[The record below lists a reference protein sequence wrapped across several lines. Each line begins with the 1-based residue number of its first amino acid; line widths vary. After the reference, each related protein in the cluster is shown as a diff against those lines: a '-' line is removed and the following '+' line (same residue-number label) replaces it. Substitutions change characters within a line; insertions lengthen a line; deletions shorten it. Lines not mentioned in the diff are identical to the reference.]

1 MFERIVLAVDSPD
14 QARGAVAA
22 AVDLATK
29 SRGEVLIVHVHD
41 TWLVSRQTVDLKTQD
56 EARSLSAALLEA
68 VLDVVTKEALRGRR
82 GLRVAQAA
90 GVAREIVHAATD
102 FGADTIVLGSRGLG
116 GFAGLPLGSVAYRVI
131 QLADCPVVVA
141 RAAGAFAAARDRDER
156 QTASV
161 A

>member
-1 MFERIVLAVDSPD
+1 MFERIVLAVDSSD

-41 TWLVSRQTVDLKTQD
+41 TGFVSRETVDAATRD
-56 EARSLSAALLEA
+56 EARLLAEAALD
-68 VLDVVTKEALRGRR
+68 VLARKVARASS
-82 GLRVAQAA
+82 GLRVAQSA
-90 GVAREIVHAATD
+90 GVARQILHAAKD
-102 FGADTIVLGSRGLG
+102 FGADTIVLGSRGPG
-116 GFAGLPLGSVAYRVI
+116 GFAGLPLGSVAHRVI

-141 RAAGAFAAARDRDER
+141 RVAEATAATHARDEG
-156 QTASV
+156 QPATA